1 MTTVTPAGLLERLHW
16 RYSTKRFD
24 PSRAI
29 PADVWDALEQS
40 LVLAPSSFGLQPWKF
55 LVVEDA
61 QLRAEL
67 RLLSWNQPQIT
78 DANRLVVFLGQRT
91 TTVADVDRFLQRQCA
106 VRGTTMESLARYRA
120 VIAAFVE
127 NGHVAKDHAAWNA
140 RQVYIALGQFL
151 TSAAMLGVD
160 TCALEGV
167 DAIAY
172 DRLLGLDATRFTTLC
187 VVAAGYRAE
196 GDRNAGAP
204 KVRFARDEI
213 IERR

>member
-1 MTTVTPAGLLERLHW
+1 MATVTPESLLEQLRW

-24 PSRAI
+24 PARAI
-29 PADVWDALEQS
+29 AKDVWDALEQA

-61 QLRAEL
+61 QLRTEL

-78 DANRLVVFLGQRT
+78 DAQKLVVFLGQRS
-91 TTVADVDRFLQRQCA
+91 TTVADVDRFLQRQCE
-106 VRGTTMESLARYRA
+106 VRGTTMESLAGYRR
-120 VIAAFVE
+120 VIADFVE
-127 NGHVAKDHAAWNA
+127 KGWAARDHAAWNA

-151 TSAAMLGVD
+151 TAAAMLGVD

-167 DAIAY
+167 DTVAY

-187 VVAAGYRAE
+187 VVAAGYRAA
-196 GDRNAGAP
+196 GDRNAGAA
-204 KVRFARDEI
+204 KVRYPMSDVV
-213 IERR
+213 ERR

>member
-1 MTTVTPAGLLERLHW
+1 MATVTPANLIEQLHW

-24 PSRAI
+24 PARAI
-29 PADVWDALEQS
+29 PPDVWEALEQS

-61 QLRAEL
+61 TLRTEL

-78 DANRLVVFLGQRT
+78 DANKLVVFLGQRT
-91 TTVADVDRFLQRQCA
+91 TTAADVDRFLQRQCD
-106 VRGTTMESLARYRA
+106 VRGATMDSLAGYRR
-120 VIAAFVE
+120 VIVNFVE
-127 NGHVAKDHAAWNA
+127 QGWAAKDHAAWNA

-151 TSAAMLGVD
+151 CAAAMLGVD
-160 TCALEGV
+160 SCALEGV
-167 DAIAY
+167 DTVAY

-187 VVAAGYRAE
+187 VVAAGYRAA

-204 KVRFARDEI
+204 KVRYPANEI
-213 IERR
+213 VERR